1 MNKKELNQEN
11 SQFALNLVPNFT
23 FAQDAQ
29 GNETKK
35 RLFSGIA
42 YSGGMIENHWYWG
55 QLVFD
60 LETMSVP
67 AKLPA
72 LIDHDRS
79 KRAGYVT
86 SFAKD
91 VQNGLSVAGNLL
103 TNESG
108 SAVASDS
115 DEGFPWQM
123 SVHITPNSVEEVS
136 QGASVV
142 VNGKTFTGPVT
153 IFRNSTIQE
162 VSFTATGWDSNT
174 TATALSKKPLGEQ
187 FSQNDKEF
195 DMNELEKAQARI
207 LELESAETKFT
218 NDLAAANE
226 ELAKLKTEKRLTA
239 VENLFSA
246 TGQEF
251 KADAEDVLAFCK
263 MDELSFETTAKT
275 LKNQFSK
282 FKNLEDKSNLFSHH
296 AEDGQ
301 EQGGTKAS
309 QESPLLK
316 DAKQRASK

>member
-1 MNKKELNQEN
+1 MDKKELNNEN
-11 SQFALNLVPNFT
+11 SQFSLSVVPTFT

-29 GNETKK
+29 GNATKK
-35 RLFSGIA
+35 RLFSGVA

-86 SFAKD
+86 SFTKD
-91 VQNGLSVAGNLL
+91 AQSGLSVSGNLL

-123 SVHITPNSVEEVS
+123 SVHITPNSVEEVA
-136 QGASVV
+136 QGATVV
-142 VNGKTFTGPVT
+142 VNGQSFVGPVT

-174 TATALSKKPLGEQ
+174 SATALSKKPLGEK

-207 LELESAETKFT
+207 LELEADNTKF
-218 NDLAAANE
+218 AADNASMLE
-226 ELAKLKTEKRLTA
+226 QLTKIKSEKRLGE
-239 VENLFSA
+239 VEQLFAA

-251 KADAEDVLAFCK
+251 KADAEEVLAFCK
-263 MDELSFETTAKT
+263 MDDEAFAASAKT

-282 FKNLEDKSNLFSHH
+282 FKKLEDNSNLFSHQ
-296 AEDGQ
+296 AADGQ